1 MQFEEREKGEDSAVS
16 AKAAAEAK
24 RRAAEKDVRGAPP
37 NQTKPVHLLATN
49 QQRLGRSIAFYL
61 MCSSRVLHSPRS
73 HNICCLSLYF
83 MIYQRLVLT
92 ITG

>member
-37 NQTKPVHLLATN
+37 NQTKPNQFIHWLPTN
-49 QQRLGRSIAFYL
+49 KDWGD
-61 MCSSRVLHSPRS
+61 
-73 HNICCLSLYF
+73 
-83 MIYQRLVLT
+83 
-92 ITG
+92 